1 MSKRGKKNDKKNN
14 NCDILKVDNM
24 DKFEK
29 PTDNGICQKHPLLPK
44 HPFRMIICGS
54 SGCGKSN
61 LLLSLIKDKLVF
73 EKLHIY
79 SKHLDQGKYQYIK
92 DFYDTQDGLIKDKY
106 GIDFK
111 TIEHF
116 ENNLDEMVE
125 CSDLNKSYKNLIIVD
140 DFPLPTPKEKK
151 TIDELYTSCRHKNTS
166 IIFIGQMY
174 FRISRNIRLNLS
186 HLCIFNNNNNKE
198 LMMLHQELGCNLN
211 LREFRKLYNGILNE
225 KYKFLSIFN
234 EDDTESKYRD
244 GFEVFN
250 ISSIKDKAK
259 KDKNDKN
266 DD

>member
-1 MSKRGKKNDKKNN
+1 MSKRGKKTINKIENS
-14 NCDILKVDNM
+14 CDILKVGNM

-29 PTDNGICQKHPLLPK
+29 PKDNGICQKHPLLPK
-44 HPFRMIICGS
+44 HPFRMVICGS

-73 EKLHIY
+73 DKLHIY

-92 DFYDTQDGLIKDKY
+92 DFYETQDGLIKDKY
-106 GIDFK
+106 GINFK

-116 ENNLDEMVE
+116 ENTLDDMME
-125 CSDLNKSYKNLIIVD
+125 CSDIDKSYKNLIIID
-140 DFPLPTPKEKK
+140 DFPLPSAKEKK

-198 LMMLHQELGCNLN
+198 LMLLHQELGSNMN
-211 LREFRKLYNGILNE
+211 LREWRKMYNDILFE
-225 KYKFLSIFN
+225 KYQFLSIFN
-234 EDDTESKYRD
+234 DDPPETKYRM
-244 GFEVFN
+244 GFEVFDT
-250 ISSIKDKAK
+250 SKIKDKDK
-259 KDKNDKN
+259 K
-266 DD
+266 